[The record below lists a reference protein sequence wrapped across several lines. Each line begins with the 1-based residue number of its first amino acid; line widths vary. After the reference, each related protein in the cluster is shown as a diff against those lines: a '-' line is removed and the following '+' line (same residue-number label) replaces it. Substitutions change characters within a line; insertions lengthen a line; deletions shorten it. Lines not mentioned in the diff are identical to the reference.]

1 MQSSTKSTFHF
12 VEKLDFEGTVISSDP
27 PCKDGNKGVPLKA
40 LPDQVLIRY
49 QCSCVFLNVYFHL
62 QFLCRSEFLVK
73 NNGESIKIK
82 LFRVK
87 TYNILTFVIRL
98 IFQGNRYE
106 SDIVIFV
113 WKSEITLT
121 VPLKGVFL

>member
-1 MQSSTKSTFHF
+1 MFIFICSFSAEVNFLLKTM
-12 VEKLDFEGTVISSDP
+12 EKVS
-27 PCKDGNKGVPLKA
+27 K
-40 LPDQVLIRY
+40 
-49 QCSCVFLNVYFHL
+49 LNF
-62 QFLCRSEFLVK
+62 
-73 NNGESIKIK
+73 
-82 LFRVK
+82 FRVK